1 MPKTNQLRNMTAI
14 ALCLAATT
22 IGANAQLGGAL
33 RNAANAAK
41 SEVQQSASQ
50 AAQNASTSANNAVNN
65 ATEQANEAI
74 SQPATSSENTS
85 QTSQQSQPAQQSQQT
100 PAQATAAARAA
111 KATPKQ
117 PWAVDKDLKG
127 TIQAT
132 FADGVLTFKG
142 TGDMNDF
149 QITMREDERPWAAHA
164 KEITSAVVDEGIVY
178 LGRFAFY
185 GCENLT
191 SVSLPATLKNIGSA
205 AFFGCKS
212 LTTVTL
218 PKNLYE
224 FSTGTVPDG
233 KGSTNMV
240 GLFGQCTALTEI
252 KVADGNEKYKA
263 VDGVLYVYFS
273 TKWRLAAYP
282 AGRTNASFDVPEQTP
297 IILLGAFADCVH
309 LKNVVL
315 PVTCGEIQNSGFWG
329 CTGLESMTMK
339 QPTGAVRLGTFVFEG
354 VDMSKVKINVPQK
367 VLENYT
373 TRADSD
379 WKAWASQIKGQ

>member
-1 MPKTNQLRNMTAI
+1 MTNTNILRSVVAI
-14 ALCLAATT
+14 AICLAVTT
-22 IGANAQLGGAL
+22 FGAQAQFGNALKK
-33 RNAANAAK
+33 AAGAAK
-41 SEVQQSASQ
+41 SEVKQTTPSTSGTVSSMETQTTGQSQ
-50 AAQNASTSANNAVNN
+50 ASAGG
-65 ATEQANEAI
+65 
-74 SQPATSSENTS
+74 
-85 QTSQQSQPAQQSQQT
+85 
-100 PAQATAAARAA
+100 A
-111 KATPKQ
+111 KKQ
-117 PWAVDKDLKG
+117 PWSVDKDEKG
-127 TIQAT
+127 DIKAT
-132 FADGVLTFKG
+132 FVDGVLTFKG
-142 TGDMNDF
+142 TGEMNDF

-240 GLFGQCTALTEI
+240 GLFGQCTSLTEI
-252 KVADGNEKYKA
+252 KVADGNEKYKS
-263 VDGVLYVYFS
+263 VNGVLYVYFS

-297 IILLGAFADCVH
+297 VILLGAFADCLH

-329 CTGLESMTMK
+329 CTALESITMK
-339 QPTGAVRLGTFVFEG
+339 QATGAVRLGTFVFEG
-354 VDMSKVKINVPQK
+354 VDMTKIKIKVPQK

-379 WKAWASQIKGQ
+379 WKAWASQISGQ

>member
-1 MPKTNQLRNMTAI
+1 
-14 ALCLAATT
+14 
-22 IGANAQLGGAL
+22 
-33 RNAANAAK
+33 
-41 SEVQQSASQ
+41 
-50 AAQNASTSANNAVNN
+50 
-65 ATEQANEAI
+65 
-74 SQPATSSENTS
+74 
-85 QTSQQSQPAQQSQQT
+85 
-100 PAQATAAARAA
+100 
-111 KATPKQ
+111 
-117 PWAVDKDLKG
+117 VDKDKKG

-132 FADGVLTFKG
+132 YANGVLTFSG
-142 TGDMNDF
+142 TGEMFDF
-149 QITMREDERPWAAHA
+149 TITMRDDERPWAAHA
-164 KEITSAVVDEGIVY
+164 KEITAAVVEEGITH
-178 LGRFAFY
+178 LAGRAFY

-191 SVSLPATLKNIGSA
+191 SVSLPTTLKNIRGA
-205 AFFGCKS
+205 AFYGCKS
-212 LTTVTL
+212 LKTITL
-218 PKNLYE
+218 PQKLEY
-224 FSTGTVPDG
+224 FDTGDVPDG

-252 KVADGNEKYKA
+252 KVADGNEKYKS
-263 VDGVLYVYFS
+263 VNGVLYVYFS